1 MSIQKT
7 FLKIT
12 IIAISVLLAVI
23 TQVPLS
29 MAGALDG
36 KVFIGQS
43 GEEGKEVSEEDTV
56 TFNNGNLHSVRCDQ
70 WGFGK
75 GEYTT
80 TKEGNKN
87 HFEAETTSS
96 KYGKIVWKGAVE
108 GDSLNAVYT
117 WSKKRLFWT
126 TKKEYWFKGTLK
138 E

>member
-12 IIAISVLLAVI
+12 IIAISVLLAVV
-23 TQVPLS
+23 TLVPMS

-43 GEEGKEVSEEDTV
+43 GESGKEASEEDTV
-56 TFNNGNLHSVRCDQ
+56 TFNNGKLHSVVCDQ

-80 TKEGNKN
+80 TKEGSKI
-87 HFEAETTSS
+87 HLEAETTSS
-96 KYGKIVWKGAVE
+96 KHGKILWKGTVE

-117 WSKKRLFWT
+117 WTKKRFFWT

-138 E
+138 K